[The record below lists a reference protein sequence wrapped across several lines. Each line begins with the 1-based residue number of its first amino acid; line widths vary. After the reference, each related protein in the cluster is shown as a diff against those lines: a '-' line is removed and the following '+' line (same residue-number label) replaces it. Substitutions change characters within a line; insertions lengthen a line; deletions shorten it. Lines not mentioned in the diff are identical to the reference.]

1 MNFLNDLEPLLKT
14 FWYIA
19 IPVSLIFIIQTIM
32 TFVGGDAMD
41 GVEADFD
48 SDLTDTEAPFQLF
61 SLRNLI
67 NFLIGFSWSGI
78 SFYDYILNDWLLIG
92 TSLIIGLA
100 FVFLFFLVIQ
110 QVNKLAEDNTFKIES
125 TLHQNGEVYTT
136 IPAHMKGTGKILI
149 AINGSTRELPA
160 ATRNE
165 SLEQGTLIS
174 VTEVQNQNLLIV
186 KKI

>member
-1 MNFLNDLEPLLKT
+1 MSYLNDLEPLLRT

-32 TFVGGDAMD
+32 TFAGGDTMD

-48 SDLTDTEAPFQLF
+48 SDLTDTDAPFQLF

-78 SFYDYILNDWLLIG
+78 SFYHYISNHWLLIG
-92 TSLIIGLA
+92 ISFLIGSL
-100 FVFLFFLVIQ
+100 FVLLFFLVIR
-110 QVNKLAEDNTFKIES
+110 QVTKLAEDNTFKLES
-125 TLHQNGEVYTT
+125 TLNKSGEVYTN
-136 IPAHMKGTGKILI
+136 IPGEMNGMGKILI

-160 ATRNE
+160 ATRE
-165 SLEQGTLIS
+165 DSIKQGTL
-174 VTEVQNQNLLIV
+174 VEVIEIKNKNLLIV